1 MKQFSVAVQ
10 GFFLFSIVAFLL
22 IGLGQL
28 FFPDFWIT
36 AFPALPFS
44 DFSLRLL
51 GLGNC
56 LAAFGM
62 VLVTLK
68 PDRHAG
74 VLLLT
79 CLMLLGGSLLL
90 LFHATAYSVANVVL
104 CGLLFLWGIVLGAA
118 MLKIKPNFSSS
129 RMVAA
134 GSQADA
140 TEPLAK
146 TLSRFRTQRGNNLLK
161 LSNEQS
167 VLVLFLEEK
176 AFAGTCVLS
185 KMVTFAEK
193 QLFSKIDR
201 RAILTVFVHRYKE
214 AAATEEFEKQGMAD
228 AQRISDPKG
237 LVYTAFQVK
246 ARREPD
252 SLRNR
257 LSKIIPASSADTSNG
272 LAAAFLISKG
282 QILKNSQTADNEV
295 ILPPD
300 KPRTQ
305 PA

>member
-1 MKQFSVAVQ
+1 MRQFSAVIQ
-10 GFFLFSIVAFLL
+10 GFFLFSIVAFML

-28 FFPDFWIT
+28 LFPGFWI
-36 AFPALPFS
+36 ASFPALPFS
-44 DFSLRLL
+44 AFSLRLL

-56 LAAFGM
+56 LAALGM
-62 VLVTLK
+62 LLVTLR

-90 LFHATAYSVANVVL
+90 LFHASAFSVANIVL

-118 MLKIKPNFSSS
+118 MLKIKPSFSS
-129 RMVAA
+129 RVVAA

-140 TEPLAK
+140 AEPLAK
-146 TLSRFRTQRGNNLLK
+146 TLSRFRTQRGHNLLK

-176 AFAGTCVLS
+176 AFSGSCVLS
-185 KMVTFAEK
+185 KMVTYAEK
-193 QLFSKIDR
+193 QLFSKLDR
-201 RAILTVFVHRYKE
+201 RSIVTVFVHHYSE
-214 AAATEEFEKQGMAD
+214 AVATAEFEKQGMAD
-228 AQRISDPKG
+228 AQRISDPNG
-237 LVYTAFQVK
+237 LVYAAFQVD

-257 LSKIIPASSADTSNG
+257 LSKIIPASSSETSNG
-272 LAAAFLISKG
+272 LAAAFLINKG
-282 QILKNSQTADNEV
+282 QLLKSSQQADNE
-295 ILPPD
+295 LLFPPD
-300 KPRTQ
+300 KSRRQ